1 MLIILELPLKY
12 KHGLSAKGRNKSA
25 NKQYRTSTV
34 LYVEFSRGGILLKS
48 MREVTERLESL
59 LEFKVKVT
67 ERGGTKLGSILSNK
81 NLWKGQPCGRSSCRP
96 CMQDQPEKEPCCQR
110 NVLYESECGMC
121 NVLGG
126 HKERDA
132 EGLEDK
138 REEASI
144 YVGETARSVS
154 ERSKEHWK
162 DMEKEKEESHMVIH
176 WKTSH
181 EGEQECP
188 PFNFRVIKS
197 FQSSLA
203 RQISE
208 AVRIQLRGE
217 VLNQKGMYNRSKLT
231 RMVVDREWDKKVWEE
246 AWDNKNLVENPPGVK
261 EPWKGNKSK
270 RTEIDRR
277 PAKRK
282 KYFES
287 NREGWKPPPDSQGLR
302 RFLAE
307 DLTLPNGWIR
317 NNDVNSRL
325 EDEEVSQLQVVQVAH
340 RTIINNSYKKP
351 CQSEARNVSAQAD
364 GVQAAKSTPFSI
376 LMNRFG
382 GVQRGENIKILDE
395 PKTETK
401 EAPFTMQNQ
410 TKKML
415 TEAQPNTEVKF
426 VQNQPLSL

>member
-1 MLIILELPLKY
+1 
-12 KHGLSAKGRNKSA
+12 
-25 NKQYRTSTV
+25 
-34 LYVEFSRGGILLKS
+34 
-48 MREVTERLESL
+48 
-59 LEFKVKVT
+59 
-67 ERGGTKLGSILSNK
+67 
-81 NLWKGQPCGRSSCRP
+81 
-96 CMQDQPEKEPCCQR
+96 MQDQPEKEPCCQR

-121 NVLGG
+121 NELGG
-126 HKERDA
+126 NKERDA

-246 AWDNKNLVENPPGVK
+246 AWDNKNLVEDPPGIK
-261 EPWKGNKSK
+261 ELWKGNKSK

-282 KYFES
+282 KYVEN
-287 NREGWKPPPDSQGLR
+287 NREGWKPPPGSEGLR

-317 NNDVNSRL
+317 NKQ
-325 EDEEVSQLQVVQVAH
+325 E
-340 RTIINNSYKKP
+340 P

-376 LMNRFG
+376 IMNRFG
-382 GVQRGENIKILDE
+382 GVQRGGNIKIVDE

-401 EAPFTMQNQ
+401 EAPCRI
-410 TKKML
+410 KLRKC
-415 TEAQPNTEVKF
+415 
-426 VQNQPLSL
+426 